1 MIKPY
6 FPLFIDISQKEIVVA
21 GGGKVAERRVNTLLS
36 FTEHIKVVSP
46 ELTEGLHYLAENGQ
60 IVWLEKLYE
69 SKVLEGADIVLA
81 ATDDASCNEQIVRD
95 CRKRG
100 ILVNTA
106 HKKELCDFYFPAVDI
121 RENIVIGINA
131 SGINHKQV
139 KQLKENKE
147 KINSILKKLG
157 YSGEQHE

>member
-1 MIKPY
+1 MKKLY
-6 FPLFIDISQKEIVVA
+6 FPLFVDISQKEIVVA

-46 ELTEGLHYLAENGQ
+46 ELTEGLHHLAENGQ

-139 KQLKENKE
+139 KQMRKDLETIDEIK
-147 KINSILKKLG
+147 KKLG
-157 YSGEQHE
+157 LSEEQHE